1 MKVFISHK
9 QEDAVTA
16 NQIANELDSIH
27 VDYYLDLLGS
37 DSNEK
42 WKNAYRTYTKK
53 S

>member
-27 VDYYLDLLGS
+27 GDYYLNLL
-37 DSNEK
+37 DP
-42 WKNAYRTYTKK
+42 TVTKSGK
-53 S
+53 MLTEYI

>member
-16 NQIANELDSIH
+16 NQIANELDSIY
-27 VDYYLDLLGS
+27 VDYYLDLL
-37 DSNEK
+37 DPTVK